1 MKTFYQILLL
11 ILISKNIFSQDILP
25 IAISVDGIKQVKFKH
40 EITSKDEG
48 SINTKTDTI
57 SFESAVGIYS
67 IGAILIERTN
77 DEHKH
82 PILVNMKILRFE
94 MRIIYQDESK
104 IFKSDTN
111 FLTVEMKNE
120 LAHIRKGSILAFEGI
135 LCGFDIGDSR
145 NLLPLIYFIN

>member
-1 MKTFYQILLL
+1 MAAVAADYQTL
-11 ILISKNIFSQDILP
+11 
-25 IAISVDGIKQVKFKH
+25 KFKH
-40 EITSKDEG
+40 IIVNKDEC
-48 SINTKTDTI
+48 SINTKTNSI
-57 SFESAVGIYS
+57 SFETAVGIYS
-67 IGAILIERTN
+67 IGAIKIERTN
-77 DEHKH
+77 GDHKH
-82 PILVNMKILRFE
+82 AALVNMKILRFE

-120 LAHIRKGSILAFEGI
+120 LANIGKGSILAFEGI